1 MRSALLFLVIVG
13 CGGPSAAPVDAG
25 VPDAGTF
32 AKMGVIDIAAYSYPV
47 GSHTFSGGSVGAS
60 FVDAVTVTGPSC
72 TPIRDGVCTLSLCGP
87 TLDAGAPAPRAAGAV
102 TLDGVAGGPI
112 TLTPSDAGYAPI
124 TSAVLLFS
132 AGDAITASA
141 PGDPAGAPAF
151 QRAVKAPSYV
161 FVSEPPF
168 PGTGP
173 ISLERTKDLQI
184 VWSSGTTGTTTATF
198 NGPDFLLEC
207 SVDATAGKLTVP
219 ASVLEKLPQIVAP
232 GPASFSVMTRTTDLR
247 GVGDWGVLLRVTAD
261 GARPGGIASAPLLLP

>member
-1 MRSALLFLVIVG
+1 MRSALLFLVFVG
-13 CGGPSAAPVDAG
+13 CGGPTAASLDAG
-25 VPDAGTF
+25 VQDAGSF
-32 AKMGVIDIAAYSYPV
+32 AKMGVIDVAAYSYPV

-124 TSAVLLFS
+124 TSAVLLFA

-141 PGDPAGAPAF
+141 PGDPSGAPAF

-161 FVSEPPF
+161 FVSAPPF

-184 VWSSGTTGTTTATF
+184 VWSSGTTGTTTATLS
-198 NGPDFLLEC
+198 GPDFLLEC
-207 SVDATAGKLTVP
+207 SVAATAGKLTVP
-219 ASVLEKLPQIVAP
+219 ASALGKLPQIVAP
-232 GPASFSVMTRTTDLR
+232 GPASFSVTTRTTDLR
-247 GVGDWGVLLRVTAD
+247 GAGDWGVVLRVTAE
-261 GARPGGIASAPLLLP
+261 GARPGGTASAPLLLP